1 MLFRRLILCAVAI
14 GVVAGVVLGLAEQVT
29 TAPLIEAAEQY
40 EVADHAAA
48 GHHHHDHAWA
58 PADGG
63 QRVFFTVV
71 ASIGVAIGFALM
83 LLVAMSL
90 ARALHGRATTPLR
103 GLVWGA
109 GAFGVVFVAPALG
122 LAPELPGAPAA
133 DLAARQLWW
142 IATVGLVGFSLWT
155 VIFVPGRMKWAA
167 LLLLPLPYLYG
178 APLPS
183 AEPGSTNA
191 ALVTLHQQFV
201 WATAGTNLVL
211 WVILGVLC
219 GWAMQRWIAP
229 ALINTPRPE
238 PARA

>member
-48 GHHHHDHAWA
+48 GHHPHDHAWA

-90 ARALHGRATTPLR
+90 ARVLHGRPTTPLR

-229 ALINTPRPE
+229 ALVNAPRPE